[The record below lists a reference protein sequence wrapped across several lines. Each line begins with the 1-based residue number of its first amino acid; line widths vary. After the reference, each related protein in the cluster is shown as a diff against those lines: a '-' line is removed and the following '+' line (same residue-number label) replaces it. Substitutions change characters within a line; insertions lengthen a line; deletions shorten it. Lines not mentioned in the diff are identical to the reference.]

1 MSSSDTC
8 RFIAPTMQTAWPPP
22 SPHATPP
29 WAPPTAGAFYPGKPA
44 HPTFPLHVAVGA
56 VVTLG
61 ASLLVGRSVL
71 RALIHLDWPIAVYIA
86 LSAVL
91 SYGPV
96 LAWCVLA
103 TRRVSGDPWRQ
114 RLGLSF
120 LRVDFGWAPVTW
132 LATFGV
138 QIVVGL
144 IVVGTRIPFE
154 SNTDG
159 LDGSSNRTYLLSL
172 LVLAVVAAPI
182 VEEIAFRAVVLRGL
196 LSRFS
201 PVAAIGIQ
209 AVLFGLAHADPVR
222 GLGNIGLVIITGAI
236 GASFGAAAYWFRRIG
251 ITIAVHA
258 MVNGL
263 ALALVLSGVLDN
275 AGS

>member
-1 MSSSDTC
+1 
-8 RFIAPTMQTAWPPP
+8 MQTTWPPP
-22 SPHATPP
+22 SPPIASSP
-29 WAPPTAGAFYPGKPA
+29 WAPPTAGALYPGKPA

-56 VVTLG
+56 IVTLG
-61 ASLLVGRSVL
+61 LSLLVGRSVL
-71 RALIHLDWPIAVYIA
+71 RALVHLDWPIAVYIA

-103 TRRVSGDPWRQ
+103 TRRVSDQPWRR

-120 LRVDFGWAPVTW
+120 LRVDFGWVPVTW
-132 LATFGV
+132 LGTFGV

-144 IVVGTRIPFE
+144 IVIGTRIPFE
-154 SNTDG
+154 SNTEG

-182 VEEIAFRAVVLRGL
+182 VEEITFRAVVLRGL
-196 LSRFS
+196 LSRFG

-222 GLGNIGLVIITGAI
+222 GVDNIGLVIITGSI

-251 ITIAVHA
+251 VTIAVHA
-258 MVNGL
+258 IVNGL